1 MPESTEIRYRFQE
14 SIPPALVDVR
24 SLPQTELKA
33 LAGRLLSALS
43 ADGVAIAV
51 AITAN
56 TENMI
61 CTVSSGNIAPPVGA
75 LLDFNSGIS
84 GQCVR
89 EKRTLYSHDTATDS
103 RVDKDAC
110 DRLGIR
116 SVVVSPILH
125 DSASI
130 GILEIF
136 SGKAEAFDE
145 GALTTIEE
153 EARRAAWLIKLEEP
167 SAESRLVDHE
177 KWKERSGLFLV
188 DKGGRLSQTERVVQE
203 VADEATMACEDKL
216 ALPKFLS
223 PSPASA
229 DPRRWIAL
237 AIAVV
242 TTAILGFMLIRFVDA
257 SGTGVPKI
265 PSPPNALANGQV
277 ATREL
282 PTMSGLVSDA
292 APPVRM
298 LMAKAIAGNSAAQ
311 ASLAEHY
318 IAGNGVTRD
327 RVKAVV
333 WFVIAGAGGDREA
346 SRSAVRI
353 MQNLQPFETD
363 QVHFN
368 LGTMFR
374 DGIGTSRNLI
384 AAYSWFSL
392 AQAAG
397 DVRATPAL
405 LNLEQVM
412 KPTEVAEARRRA
424 AAWTDSHRTSASNL
438 TNEIPPTR

>member
-1 MPESTEIRYRFQE
+1 
-14 SIPPALVDVR
+14 
-24 SLPQTELKA
+24 
-33 LAGRLLSALS
+33 
-43 ADGVAIAV
+43 
-51 AITAN
+51 
-56 TENMI
+56 
-61 CTVSSGNIAPPVGA
+61 
-75 LLDFNSGIS
+75 
-84 GQCVR
+84 
-89 EKRTLYSHDTATDS
+89 
-103 RVDKDAC
+103 
-110 DRLGIR
+110 
-116 SVVVSPILH
+116 
-125 DSASI
+125 
-130 GILEIF
+130 
-136 SGKAEAFDE
+136 
-145 GALTTIEE
+145 
-153 EARRAAWLIKLEEP
+153 
-167 SAESRLVDHE
+167 
-177 KWKERSGLFLV
+177 
-188 DKGGRLSQTERVVQE
+188 
-203 VADEATMACEDKL
+203 
-216 ALPKFLS
+216 
-223 PSPASA
+223 
-229 DPRRWIAL
+229 
-237 AIAVV
+237 
-242 TTAILGFMLIRFVDA
+242 
-257 SGTGVPKI
+257 
-265 PSPPNALANGQV
+265 
-277 ATREL
+277 
-282 PTMSGLVSDA
+282 MSGLVSDA